1 MESVFFQAPSTYVGT
16 VELKVQELTKSIQ
29 FYTDVIGLQVI
40 EQSEYKAVLSADGT
54 RALLTIEQPSFIQ
67 PKAKAT
73 TGLYHFAL
81 LLPDRLSLAKVFKH
95 LADRGIRLGAA
106 DHLVSEA
113 LYLND
118 PDGNGIEIYRDR
130 PSKTWTWHNGKVTMT
145 VDPLDSK
152 GLHKELSGQDWQG
165 LPTETIMGHIH
176 LHVHDLD
183 QARHFYCDGLGFEI
197 TSDQLNQAL
206 FLSSNG
212 YHHHIGLNT
221 WQGTNAPPASEE
233 NAGLKQYTLLFPNQA
248 KRDQAIQRLQQLG
261 YGADMQGGQTV
272 VSDPSG
278 NLVILAVH
286 GS

>member
-1 MESVFFQAPSTYVGT
+1 MESVFFQSPSTYVGT
-16 VELKVQELTKSIQ
+16 VELNVQQLTRSIQ
-29 FYTDVIGLQVI
+29 FYTDVIGLRVI
-40 EQSEYKAVLSADGT
+40 EQTEHKAVLSADGT
-54 RALLTIEQPSFIQ
+54 RALLTIEQSSFFQ
-67 PKAKAT
+67 PKGKSTA
-73 TGLYHFAL
+73 GLYHFAL
-81 LLPDRLSLAKVFKH
+81 LLPDRLSLAKVYKH

-130 PSKTWTWHNGKVTMT
+130 PSKTWTWHDGKVAMT

-152 GLHKELSGQDWQG
+152 GILAELNGDQWEG
-165 LPTETIMGHIH
+165 LPADTIIGHVH

-212 YHHHIGLNT
+212 YHHHLGLNT
-221 WQGTNAPPASEE
+221 WQGTDAPPASDQ
-233 NAGLKQYTLLFPNQA
+233 NAGLKQYTLLFPDQA
-248 KRDQAIQRLQQLG
+248 KRDQAVQRLKELG
-261 YGADMQGGQTV
+261 YGSETV
-272 VSDPSG
+272 DEQLITSDPSG
-278 NLVILAVH
+278 NRVILAF
-286 GS
+286 